1 MEEGQLAKRA
11 ENGGGSTSKENRRME
26 EGQLAKRAENGG
38 GSTSKESREWRRVN

>member
-1 MEEGQLAKRA
+1 MGRSLGA
-11 ENGGGSTSKENRRME
+11 NGGESTSKENRRME